1 MKRKIFTVRNI
12 FNVTNLIDVLG
23 LSNDAE
29 QADVKR
35 AFLQLAKKYH
45 PDVNKTK
52 DAKTRF
58 SEINEAYET
67 LNDESRRQKYD
78 TYGWSANEQKN
89 QEEAGMDGGFDWAHF
104 GFAFGNKTRK

>member
-58 SEINEAYET
+58 SEINEAYEV
-67 LNDESRRQKYD
+67 LGD
-78 TYGWSANEQKN
+78 EQKKRVYD
-89 QEEAGMDGGFDWAHF
+89 QTGMSSDDQQ
-104 GFAFGNKTRK
+104 